1 MHNQIQLGPQGRI
14 VIPSEIRQELGLAPG
29 SVLQVQ
35 IVDGKLVLEPPTR
48 VINQF
53 YARFAKGRY
62 RLGGD
67 ASPVDALL
75 QERREQ
81 AAQENQRDI

>member
-14 VIPSEIRQELGLAPG
+14 VIPAEIRQELGLAPG
-29 SVLQVQ
+29 SVLQAQV
-35 IVDGKLVLEPPTR
+35 VDGKLVLEPPTR

-53 YARFAKGRY
+53 YARFAKSRY
-62 RLGGD
+62 RLKSD

-81 AAQENQRDI
+81 AAQESQGHI